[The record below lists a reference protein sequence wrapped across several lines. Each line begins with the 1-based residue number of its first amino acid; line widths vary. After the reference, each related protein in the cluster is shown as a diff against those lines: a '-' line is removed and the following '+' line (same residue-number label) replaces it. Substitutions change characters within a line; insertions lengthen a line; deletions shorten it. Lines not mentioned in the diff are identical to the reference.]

1 MASKSLKRFRGRLI
15 FCIFFLGVVEGGF
28 CWGFCELCCAE
39 RGFFVVRLWWICG
52 ENVAGSDTKLI
63 AQNFPLF

>member
-15 FCIFFLGVVEGGF
+15 FCLLFLGVVEGRF
-28 CWGFCELCCAE
+28 CWGFREFWGAE

-52 ENVAGSDTKLI
+52 ENVAGNDSRLT

>member
-15 FCIFFLGVVEGGF
+15 FVHIFFWVRKGRF
-28 CWGFCELCCAE
+28 CWGFCEKRGAE

-52 ENVAGSDTKLI
+52 ENVAGDSSKLT
-63 AQNFPLF
+63 AQNFPFF